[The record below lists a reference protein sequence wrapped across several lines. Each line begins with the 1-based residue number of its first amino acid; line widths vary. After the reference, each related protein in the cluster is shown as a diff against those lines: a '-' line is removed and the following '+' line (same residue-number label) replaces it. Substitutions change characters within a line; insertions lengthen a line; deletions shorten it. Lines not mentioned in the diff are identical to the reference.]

1 MIIGV
6 VGAVSLIA
14 IVLLI
19 CILVWRKRSLRRRR
33 MNEEGE
39 VYIAKLVA
47 SIFIFLLNLYSTC
60 RLDTRY
66 WYSALHF

>member
-47 SIFIFLLNLYSTC
+47 SIFIFLL
-60 RLDTRY
+60 
-66 WYSALHF
+66 